1 MKRKILALVISIA
14 MVLSTPMAVFAS
26 EGGNSRIAII

>member
-26 EGGNSRIAII
+26 EGGAIPE